1 MGNDARAL
9 YYLLESAAAC
19 LHVSDNYLAFTSLRK
34 AEALRSSAAQKAP
47 VPAFFEEATFLSL
60 QGEVCY
66 NVGRVE
72 LAKTTLRKAL
82 SLLGRKFP
90 GTSAGAFFQ
99 LLLEQSAH
107 ASHQKS
113 RGSCPPAEAGTERL
127 PWLFQQSRCL
137 SLLRQLFSLENT
149 SSGRRLS
156 LLAALMRVNAAEES
170 EDASHIL
177 ASYLEYVQCC
187 QELGRQEER
196 MESGRCTELEKPDLD
211 RELPGTLFT
220 ALFLQMSAGIGPGVE
235 EVTTGRGGAGA
246 GFKGRRRLAA
256 AVGGA
261 AVEVLTFRRCSP
273 ADIATCLRGRVRAG
287 CEARSLAKGD
297 LFPGPK
303 PEVSHVIFMRILQKV
318 YGICLEHFYM
328 VCVQCPGS
336 RGADNKCWP

>member
-9 YYLLESAAAC
+9 YYLLESTAAC

-47 VPAFFEEATFLSL
+47 VPACFEEATFLSL

-66 NVGRVE
+66 NVGRVD

-196 MESGRCTELEKPDLD
+196 LESGR
-211 RELPGTLFT
+211 
-220 ALFLQMSAGIGPGVE
+220 AG
-235 EVTTGRGGAGA
+235 GR
-246 GFKGRRRLAA
+246 
-256 AVGGA
+256 
-261 AVEVLTFRRCSP
+261 P
-273 ADIATCLRGRVRAG
+273 A
-287 CEARSLAKGD
+287 
-297 LFPGPK
+297 
-303 PEVSHVIFMRILQKV
+303 
-318 YGICLEHFYM
+318 
-328 VCVQCPGS
+328 
-336 RGADNKCWP
+336 